1 MQTQNRKNQIRV
13 QSKRSGKKLRAT
25 LKGHFKGL

>member
-13 QSKRSGKKLRAT
+13 KSKGSGKKLRAR
-25 LKGHFKGL
+25 LKGHSKGL